1 MKTFNT
7 LLSENQLDY
16 LPNKIIPYD
25 TAYNIQLYLSSR
37 FNGMIIQ
44 DSSPFI
50 ILQDFFSKFDY
61 DLKLGDYNELFQ
73 KVVDA
78 ANSQTSREVICMS
91 VIHLSGDGGV
101 VLNYILKMKFNQL
114 STDNFLLHVML
125 EPNTQTPNC

>member
-7 LLSENQLDY
+7 LLLENQLDFY
-16 LPNKIIPYD
+16 PNKIIPYD

-37 FNGMIIQ
+37 FNGIIIQ
-44 DSSPFI
+44 DSTPFI
-50 ILQDFFSKFDY
+50 ILQNFFSKFDY

-78 ANSQTSREVICMS
+78 ANSQTSREVICRS
-91 VIHLSGDGGV
+91 IIHLSGDGGG
-101 VLNYILKMKFNQL
+101 VLNYILNMKFNQL
-114 STDNFLLHVML
+114 SNDNFLLHVML